1 MAGYSGKPLFEKLGL
16 KPGHSVLILNAPA
29 AYQAELQPLKR
40 SIRLQMRSAAGLD
53 FIHFFTAKKKELQ
66 DRFPKLRKRLDE
78 KGCIWISWPK
88 KSSSVETDLDEN
100 VVRAIGLETG
110 VVDVKVCA
118 VDETWSGLKFVIRVK
133 DRKEKVPATLPVS
146 HP

>member
-29 AYQAELQPLKR
+29 TYKAELQPLKS
-40 SIRLQMRSAAGLD
+40 SIRLQAGSAGSLD
-53 FIHFFTAKKKELQ
+53 FIHFFTADKKALADQ
-66 DRFPKLRKRLDE
+66 LPRLKKQLDQ

-88 KSSSVETDLDEN
+88 KTSGVKTDLDEN
-100 VVRAIGLETG
+100 VVRSIGLEAG
-110 VVDVKVCA
+110 IVDVKVCA

-133 DRKEKVPATLPVS
+133 DRK
-146 HP
+146 